1 MRHQLS
7 FQLDFKCGVR
17 EMRDQIWRNLFFA
30 LVIGN
35 GVLLQDIAVAQPPAD
50 AAEAPATSVKEWRA
64 QLDTS
69 LAEITQ
75 VDVAETATGLTVTL
89 QTSEGPLD
97 SPSIRTAG
105 NDWIAEIP
113 NAVLANGQ
121 SLTQETPA
129 PDLAK
134 ITITQTTATQVTITI
149 TGIEAAPEV
158 ALATQSQGFTLAI
171 TPVLAEAETEV
182 IVTASRTQEGYTVPN
197 ATTATRTDTPLRDI
211 PQSIQVVPKE
221 VIEDQQV
228 IRLDD
233 ALRNVSGVVQN
244 SADPRGQRFQIRGFD
259 SASVIRNGFPQTFG
273 FTGNSA
279 FQDLT
284 NVEQIEVLKGPAAI
298 LFGVSE
304 PGGVINLVT
313 KKPLSEPF
321 VDLEVKAGNRNLI
334 SPSIDLSGPLTEDGS
349 ILYRLNA
356 SYRREDSDRN
366 FDTPIERFFV
376 APVLQFKLGERT
388 DFTVELE
395 YIDDTRPGDFGLV
408 AIGNRVADI
417 PFETNLG
424 ELDDRLEAE
433 SIRAGYQFEHRFSD
447 QWKIRNAF
455 NYKTYDSRF
464 ASFFRLGFDE
474 ASGTLFRA
482 FIDLDQPSTTYEMQT
497 TLTGEFETGP
507 IGHKLLIGLDLN
519 RRDAVGNIGRGDFG
533 AAAPFNIFNPVYGV
547 IPRPNPENDPIFFD
561 GDTRAERLGVFLQDQ
576 ITLLDNLKLLAGIR
590 YDTVRQTSTNRP
602 SFFNPTSSTTEQTD
616 DAFTP
621 RLGLIYQPIE
631 EISLYGSFSR
641 SFNPNSATT
650 VAGGILDPERGEQ
663 FEIGAR
669 GELLDGRLVTSLAL
683 FTISKTNVATSDPN
697 NPLFSV
703 NSGSQRNRGLEFDI
717 AGELLPGWNLIANY
731 AYIDSEITAANDP
744 TQGNRIFN
752 VPEHNFNLWTNYEIQ
767 TGSLRGLGFGIGFNF
782 VSDRFGDNANSFILE
797 DYFLTNAAISFKRD
811 GWKAAINFR
820 NIFDV
825 DYIQG
830 GEGSRTNEIYPG
842 DGFTVIGSVSVEL

>member
-1 MRHQLS
+1 MSHQLS
-7 FQLDFKCGVR
+7 FQLDLKGGVR
-17 EMRDQIWRNLFFA
+17 KMRDKILRNLLLA
-30 LVIGN
+30 VVIGN
-35 GVLLQDIAVAQPPAD
+35 GTMLGNIAVAQPPAD
-50 AAEAPATSVKEWRA
+50 SAEAPATSVKEWRA

-75 VDVAETATGLTVTL
+75 VDVVDTATGLTVTL
-89 QTSEGPLD
+89 QTAEGPLD
-97 SPSIRTAG
+97 SPSTRTAG
-105 NDWIAEIP
+105 KDWIAEIP
-113 NAVLANGQ
+113 NTVLADGQ
-121 SLTQETPA
+121 GLTQDNPA
-129 PDLAK
+129 PGLAK
-134 ITITQTTATQVTITI
+134 ITVTQTTATQVTINI
-149 TGIEAAPEV
+149 TGIEAAPEAELV
-158 ALATQSQGFTLAI
+158 TNPQGVTLAV
-171 TPVLAEAETEV
+171 TPILAEAETEV
-182 IVTASRTQEGYTVPN
+182 TVTANKIQDGYTVPK

-211 PQSIQVVPKE
+211 PQSIQVIPQE

-273 FTGNSA
+273 SDGNSA

-313 KKPLSEPF
+313 KKPLSEPYIG
-321 VDLEVKAGNRNLI
+321 LELKAGNRNFI

-366 FDTPIERFFV
+366 FDMPIERFFI

-395 YIDDTRPGDFGLV
+395 YTDDTRPGDFGLV

-417 PFETNLG
+417 PLETNLG

-447 QWKIRNAF
+447 TWKIRNAF
-455 NYKTYDSRF
+455 NYKTYDPRF
-464 ASFFRLGFDE
+464 SSFFRLRFDE
-474 ASGTLFRA
+474 ASGTLFRT
-482 FIDLDQPSTTYEMQT
+482 FLDLDQPSTTYEMQT

-519 RRDAVGNIGRGDFG
+519 RTDAVGNIGRGNVR
-533 AAAPFNIFNPVYGV
+533 AAAPFNIFNPIYGA
-547 IPRPNPENDPIFFD
+547 IPRPDPDTDPIIFD
-561 GDTRAERLGVFLQDQ
+561 GDSRSERLGVFLQDQ

-590 YDTVRQTSTNRP
+590 YDTVKQTDTNRP
-602 SFFNPTSSTTEQTD
+602 SFFDPTTSTTEQTD

-621 RLGLIYQPIE
+621 RLGLVYQPIE
-631 EISLYGSFSR
+631 EVSLYGSFSR
-641 SFNPNSATT
+641 SFTPNSGRT
-650 VAGGILDPERGEQ
+650 VIGDILEPERGEQ
-663 FEIGAR
+663 FEMGAR
-669 GELLDGRLVTSLAL
+669 GEFLDRRLTTSLAL
-683 FTISKTNVATSDPN
+683 FTISKTNVSTGDPN
-697 NPLFSV
+697 NPLFVV
-703 NSGSQRNRGLEFDI
+703 NSGSQRNRGVEFDI
-717 AGELLPGWNLIANY
+717 AGELMPGWNLIANY
-731 AYIDSEITAANDP
+731 AYIDSEITSANDP
-744 TQGNRIFN
+744 TQGNRLFN

-782 VSDRFGDNANSFILE
+782 VSDRFGDNNNSFILE

-825 DYIQG
+825 DFIQG
-830 GEGSRTNEIYPG
+830 AENSRRNEIYPG
-842 DGFTVIGSVSVEL
+842 EGFTVIGSVSVEL